1 MDNHSHFHRK
11 KIDRSARDRRQ
22 LDTPPLEL
30 KLTQLWRKRHIA
42 GKTIATHRGYWLKR
56 RVFRREFEQ
65 RVEQLA
71 GLCAFALQKTT
82 YPILSQLIAAVPPI
96 ALCRTL

>member
-1 MDNHSHFHRK
+1 MAKKTHRWK
-11 KIDRSARDRRQ
+11 NYRSASLVSAQ
-22 LDTPPLEL
+22 
-30 KLTQLWRKRHIA
+30 
-42 GKTIATHRGYWLKR
+42 TH
-56 RVFRREFEQ
+56 VFRREFEQ
-65 RVEQLA
+65 RVKQLA